1 MVGARCRLHSTLKVH
16 RVHGI
21 IVVSNLSTS
30 LPRRQDLPQY
40 MLNTDTIENMVLE
53 STI

>member
-1 MVGARCRLHSTLKVH
+1 MVGSRCRLHSQLKVDTF
-16 RVHGI
+16 HGI